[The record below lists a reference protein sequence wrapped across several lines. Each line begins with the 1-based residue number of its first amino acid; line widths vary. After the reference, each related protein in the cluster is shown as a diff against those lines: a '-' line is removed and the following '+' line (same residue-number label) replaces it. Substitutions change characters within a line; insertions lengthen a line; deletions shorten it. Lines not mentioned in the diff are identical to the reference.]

1 MRDIGHPDAHGR
13 VDVKIF
19 DAREGLS
26 FFENGKRRFFELKD
40 VGSNETVRTGG
51 ENPLTICVGHGKEDS
66 RELRLQV
73 SGPEGGGCRFP
84 ALGYGQNA
92 EDSGRTRVKSDE
104 SR

>member
-13 VDVKIF
+13 VDGKIF

-26 FFENGKRRFFELKD
+26 LFENGKSRFFELQD

-66 RELRLQV
+66 REPGWRLVAGRAAVV
-73 SGPEGGGCRFP
+73 SPREPR
-84 ALGYGQNA
+84 ATA
-92 EDSGRTRVKSDE
+92 KDRGREERL
-104 SR
+104 

>member
-13 VDVKIF
+13 VDGKIF

-66 RELRLQV
+66 REPGWRLVAGRAAGVV
-73 SGPEGGGCRFP
+73 SPREPRATAKDRGREERF
-84 ALGYGQNA
+84 
-92 EDSGRTRVKSDE
+92 
-104 SR
+104 